1 VKDDDFFNLYEKA
14 LEFIDNED
22 YEKGI
27 AQLKEII
34 EKDPTRYYAW
44 YNMGLAYYRKKD
56 WTNAIICYTE
66 ATKLKPDYYDAWYNM
81 GLAYYENIDYK
92 NASKSY
98 DKALALNKNPDVLL
112 NKGITE
118 DHIGNKDV
126 ALQCYE
132 ESLKISPENPRTW
145 LNKAFLLYDSK
156 KVEDALASF
165 KKVTEFDPTN
175 DNAWYFMGLLYDELK
190 QYKNAFKCFMES
202 LKLDPLKKDSYEG
215 IGKSLESL
223 GLLREARYYF
233 NYSRNLEK
241 EKLDFT
247 VSGSSPDITT
257 DLWVSTDE
265 LGYDVYAN
273 TIAKLLLNLKMT
285 PLAISIQ
292 APWGAGKTSLMR
304 IIQEKIDFNRND
316 QPIEK
321 KDGILTYS
329 KLTELKQE
337 LKSIINE
344 LKSSK
349 EKNRNYNSIH
359 EEQIVGLGVKTSE
372 NLRKNYVTIWF
383 DPWEYENNEQ
393 LWAGLADCII
403 RGILNRMS
411 SKRKQL
417 FLLQLNLKIFNFKDL
432 FRWLKSYVL
441 RLVLNKLKPW
451 LFVTSGGFIASGLAL
466 VVGTI
471 PEVNQLVPNLSTA
484 GAAGFGITS
493 LQGLINFLR
502 SQNETENMAV
512 GFALNEYLK
521 IPDYSS
527 KLGKTHEAMED
538 IRRILKAIPDEYK
551 PLVIFIDDLD
561 RCSIDNIA
569 KLFEGVNQFI
579 STNLLNCIFIIG
591 MDNQVIAS
599 SIDVIYEDVIKKFP
613 EYLVQTQVGWR
624 YLEKFIQLP
633 ILIPPTKEAN
643 FTKYVESVV
652 SVKEHSKAIDSAY
665 KGNHKSTPETDYYQN
680 EAVSNQVDVDIEKLS
695 KAAYIFSNN
704 PREVKR
710 FLNLVTYYVNL
721 HSEIKRIS
729 PLISNLPTY
738 EQIRRWIILIVK
750 WPSLAQWLYWVQDP
764 FSYSIP
770 SDVLTSPAFRLRQLE
785 TLAAESKDQKE
796 WETKVANEF
805 EFNDP
810 KNIPWI
816 TDNHVREFFR
826 AEKKQRP
833 GIRLSD
839 GAGVGIY

>member
-1 VKDDDFFNLYEKA
+1 MNSDYHDLYEKA

-27 AQLKEII
+27 ALLKEIV
-34 EKDPTRYYAW
+34 EKDPTRDYVW
-44 YNMGLAYYRKKD
+44 YTMGLIYYRKKD
-56 WTNAIICYTE
+56 LTNAIRYYTE
-66 ATKLKPDYYDAWYNM
+66 ATKLKPDYYDAWFNM
-81 GLAYYENIDYK
+81 GLAYYENKDYK
-92 NASKSY
+92 NAIKSY
-98 DKALALNKNPDVLL
+98 DKALALNKNHDVLL
-112 NKGITE
+112 NKGIAE
-118 DHIGNKDV
+118 YLIGNKEV
-126 ALQCYE
+126 ALQYYD
-132 ESLKISPENPRTW
+132 ESLKISPENAKTW
-145 LNKAFLLYDSK
+145 LNKGYLLYDIK
-156 KVEDALASF
+156 NFEEALASF
-165 KKVTEFDPTN
+165 KKVIEFDPTN
-175 DNAWYFMGLLYDELK
+175 DNAWYVMGLLYDELK
-190 QYKNAFKCFMES
+190 QYKNAVKCFMES
-202 LKLDPLKKDSYEG
+202 LKLDPLKKDSYDG

-233 NYSRNLEK
+233 NYSRNIEK

-247 VSGSSPDITT
+247 VSGSSPNIIT

-304 IIQEKIDFNRND
+304 IIQEKIDFNRSD

-344 LKSSK
+344 LKDS

-383 DPWEYENNEQ
+383 DPWEYENSEQ

-432 FRWLKSYVL
+432 LRWLKSYIL
-441 RLVLNKLKPW
+441 RQVVNKLRPW
-451 LFVTSGGFIASGLAL
+451 LFVTIGGFIASGLAL
-466 VVGTI
+466 VAGTI
-471 PEVNQLVPNLSTA
+471 PGANQLVPNLSTA
-484 GAAGFGITS
+484 GATGFGITI

-502 SQNETENMAV
+502 SKNEMENMEV

-521 IPDYSS
+521 MPDYSA

-538 IRRILKAIPDEYK
+538 IRRILKTIPDKYK

-569 KLFEGVNQFI
+569 NLFEGVNQFL

-599 SIDVIYEDVIKKFP
+599 SIDVIYEDVIGKFP
-613 EYLVQTQVGWR
+613 EYLLQTQVGWR

-633 ILIPPTKEAN
+633 ILIPPTKEAK
-643 FTKYVESVV
+643 FTKYVESLI
-652 SVKEHSKAIDSAY
+652 SDKEHSKAIDSTY
-665 KGNHKSTPETDYYQN
+665 KRNHKSTAETEYHQN
-680 EAVSNQVDVDIEKLS
+680 EAVSNQVGTDIEKLS

-721 HSEIKRIS
+721 HSEIKQIS
-729 PLISNLPTY
+729 HPISNLPTY
-738 EQIRRWIILIVK
+738 EQIRRWIILILK

-770 SDVLTSPAFRLRQLE
+770 SDILTSPAFRLRQLE
-785 TLAAESKDQKE
+785 TLAEESKDQKE
-796 WETKVANEF
+796 WEAKVAF
-805 EFNDP
+805 EFDFNSP

-816 TDNHVREFFR
+816 TDNNVREFFR
-826 AEKKQRP
+826 AEKKQKP
-833 GIRLSD
+833 GTKLSD
-839 GAGVGIY
+839 GAGVGVY